1 MSQNLWSA
9 AVVIGTLRVNSRHRL
24 CLNEVLQFVTYD
36 IFLSGNSL
44 RKIFHT
50 FSPEFLEPFSEGT
63 CGKHTNCLACM
74 LDTLCA
80 WCDLDKTCVIRNVTK
95 GESACVDQNSRKMLI
110 TDGSVCPVCSD
121 HVECLTCAQVFDWSF
136 TVPYST

>member
-1 MSQNLWSA
+1 MK
-9 AVVIGTLRVNSRHRL
+9 L
-24 CLNEVLQFVTYD
+24 CCLSHL
-36 IFLSGNSL
+36 IFFSGNSL

-121 HVECLTCAQVFDWSF
+121 HVECLTCAEVTCLSVGPDKEILFGYKYNYF
-136 TVPYST
+136 LTH